1 MFVIYSQFGLCFIYL
16 CNKNQTISCFTIL
29 TWNRANIAIR
39 GPSSFFV
46 YCCYMARILQ
56 IMHKKYSNNHLSCSI
71 ILDLGFFSVWWIQIL
86 RRSAQMPR
94 TSLKIISMSPAIKA
108 ADTFQRH
115 TPETGGKIL
124 WSFPLPGP
132 YSKQKYCIAVEIL
145 LHSKYAQPSII
156 LLQTK
161 SIFFFLLPYK
171 PDIFR
176 NIWLYFYKKSSFM

>member
-1 MFVIYSQFGLCFIYL
+1 MLYIHSLDFALFIYVTKIRQFHVSQFWHG
-16 CNKNQTISCFTIL
+16 TGPISPFVVL
-29 TWNRANIAIR
+29 AL
-39 GPSSFFV
+39 SFV

-132 YSKQKYCIAVEIL
+132 YSK
-145 LHSKYAQPSII
+145 
-156 LLQTK
+156 
-161 SIFFFLLPYK
+161 
-171 PDIFR
+171 
-176 NIWLYFYKKSSFM
+176 